1 MKKLTLLAA
10 FMGLALVFGTATKS
24 EAFCLF
30 GCSDVSVDTEVNTMA
45 GNDIDDSAIAQ
56 GDGNDVSSN
65 VVKDIRSSVV
75 ITGDANTRQSNFVG
89 GIGVSRGDL
98 SQSNSANLT
107 GKQDTNIQDNNM
119 STFRGFGRN
128 NN

>member
-1 MKKLTLLAA
+1 MKKLTVLAA
-10 FMGLALVFGTATKS
+10 FMGLALVLGTATKS

-30 GCSDVSVDTEVNTMA
+30 GCADTEVSTEINTMA

-56 GDGNDVSSN
+56 GDGNDISSN

-89 GIGVSRGDL
+89 GVGVNRGDL

-107 GKQDTNIQDNNM
+107 GRQDTNIQDNNM
-119 STFRGFGRN
+119 STFRGFGTN